1 MHHVKQKED
10 MDESKIKRV
19 IEIDQSLKNLD
30 QLSEKIKAYTFI
42 LINNIEVNKFDA
54 LDFKRV
60 ITEEIEKKKNE
71 YHNELK
77 YI

>member
-1 MHHVKQKED
+1 